1 MKFLVTGGCGFIGFH
16 LCQKLISQGHQVL
29 VLDNLSSGSRDN
41 LALKAKLIVADVT
54 DSSVVKEMML
64 NVDACFHLAA
74 IASVEGSS
82 NDWVGS
88 HKVNQQGSVNVFE
101 AARSCEQRSAI
112 PVVYASSAAIY
123 GDNASIPLLESS
135 QPRPVSAYGVDKL
148 GTELHARVAWLVH
161 RVPNVGLRFF
171 NVYGPRQNPDSPYSG
186 VISRF
191 IDRILQG
198 LPITIFGDGQQ
209 TRDFVYIDD
218 AVNYLTT
225 TMHLLRTKGE
235 IFNVCTGRPTSVL
248 QLAKTLSMIAREQL
262 SIDYAKARRGDISAS
277 LGDPKKA
284 KLLMGLSSDTSLGKG
299 LTATMLWEGLK
310 LHQPASIS
318 DALQPLNTKTLSIG

>member
-16 LCQKLISQGHQVL
+16 LCEKLISQNHQVL
-29 VLDNLSSGSRDN
+29 VLDNLSSGFKRN
-41 LALKAKLIVADVT
+41 LAPGAELIVADVT
-54 DSSVVKEMML
+54 DSRVVSEMMV
-64 NVDACFHLAA
+64 NVDGCFHLAA
-74 IASVEGSS
+74 IASVERSTS
-82 NDWVGS
+82 DWVGS

-101 AARSCEQRSAI
+101 AARACEQHPAI

-123 GDNASIPLLESS
+123 GDNASIPLQESS
-135 QPRPVSAYGVDKL
+135 QPRPVSAYGADKL

-161 RVPNVGLRFF
+161 RVPTVGLRFF

-186 VISRF
+186 VISIF

-209 TRDFVYIDD
+209 TRDFVYVADV
-218 AVNYLTT
+218 VNYLTI
-225 TMHLLRTKGE
+225 TMQSLRTKGD
-235 IFNVCTGRPTSVL
+235 IFNVCTGKSTSIL

-262 SIDYAKARRGDISAS
+262 QIDYAKARSGDIATS

-284 KLLMGLSSDTSLGKG
+284 QLLMGLSTGTSLGKG
-299 LTATMLWEGLK
+299 LSATMQSEGLK
-310 LHQPASIS
+310 L
-318 DALQPLNTKTLSIG
+318 

>member
-1 MKFLVTGGCGFIGFH
+1 MNFLVTGGCGFIGFH
-16 LCQKLISQGHQVL
+16 LCHKLISQGHQVL
-29 VLDNLSSGSRDN
+29 VLDNLSTGSRDN
-41 LALKAKLIVADVT
+41 LAASAKLIVADVT
-54 DSSVVKEMML
+54 DSRVVKELMV
-64 NVDACFHLAA
+64 NVDGCFHLAA
-74 IASVEGSS
+74 IASVERST

-101 AARSCEQRSAI
+101 AARACDQRAAI

-135 QPRPVSAYGVDKL
+135 QPRPVSAYGADKL

-161 RVPNVGLRFF
+161 RVPTVGLRLF

-186 VISRF
+186 VISIF

-209 TRDFVYIDD
+209 TRDFVYVDD
-218 AVNYLTT
+218 VINYLTT
-225 TMHLLRTKGE
+225 TMRLLHAKGD
-235 IFNVCTGRPTSVL
+235 IFNVCTGKSTSIL
-248 QLAKTLSMIAREQL
+248 LLAKTLSMIAREQL
-262 SIDYAKARRGDISAS
+262 SIDYAKARSGDISAS

-284 KLLMGLSSDTSLGKG
+284 QLMMGLSSDTSLGKG
-299 LTATMLWEGLK
+299 LTATMHWEGLK
-310 LHQPASIS
+310 L
-318 DALQPLNTKTLSIG
+318 N